1 MTAALPPAEPRPD
14 PDATPRAAVADAAAQ
29 GIDASDA
36 PRPGSVGTAQ
46 WRALVARTEG
56 RVLVVGLAMT
66 LAIAAGVGV
75 GLMLAPRAT
84 LDYAALIGLNL
95 VIGRAAGMSYGFA
108 SGMGPLE
115 VVLVNLFVESAQ
127 VLVVY
132 PLFVLGWRELLDTR
146 RIAPMLAR
154 LRTAAEAGHGRV
166 RRFGVAG
173 LFVFVFMPF
182 WMTGPVVG
190 AIVGF
195 LLGLRTAVNLAV
207 VLSATALAI
216 VIYARFL
223 DQIDAWASAVHPY
236 AVFAVLVALAVLAW
250 GIQRWMRRARVRD
263 EVRQS

>member
-1 MTAALPPAEPRPD
+1 MTAALPPTEPRPD
-14 PDATPRAAVADAAAQ
+14 PDAGPRHGGALAA
-29 GIDASDA
+29 
-36 PRPGSVGTAQ
+36 SV
-46 WRALVARTEG
+46 EG

-66 LAIAAGVGV
+66 LAIAVAVGV
-75 GLMLAPRAT
+75 GLMLAPGAT

-132 PLFVLGWRELLDTR
+132 PLFVLGWRELLDMR
-146 RIAPMLAR
+146 RIAPLLER

-166 RRFGVAG
+166 RRFGIVG

-195 LLGLRTAVNLAV
+195 LLGLRPAVTLAV

-223 DQIDAWASAVHPY
+223 EQIDAWASAVHPY
-236 AVFAVLVALAVLAW
+236 AVFAVLVAIALLAW
-250 GIQRWMRRARVRD
+250 AVRRWMRRDR
-263 EVRQS
+263 

>member
-14 PDATPRAAVADAAAQ
+14 PDATPSAPAADAPSD
-29 GIDASDA
+29 DAGAA

-46 WRALVARTEG
+46 WRALVASTEG
-56 RVLVVGLAMT
+56 RVLIVGLTMT

-84 LDYAALIGLNL
+84 VDYAALIGLNL

-115 VVLVNLFVESAQ
+115 VVIVNLFVESAQ

-146 RIAPMLAR
+146 RIAPMLGR
-154 LRTAAEAGHGRV
+154 LRAAAEAGHGRV

-173 LFVFVFMPF
+173 LFLFVFMPF

-250 GIQRWMRRARVRD
+250 GVQRWMRRARVRD